1 MSRVHGSRRAPAP
14 DASTGPAD
22 AAGPGRGIARPGLRR
37 TAVAVAGAVALATAV
52 GGCGIRTTTVP
63 VDAGPAPSRVPC
75 TLSGKET
82 ATRSEPQMPVRVY
95 LVCASALEAVDR
107 TVPIAEGRTGN
118 RVLIAQALLQELRED
133 PSETEREA
141 GFASL
146 VRGPLTVSPPRDG
159 DPAGTLRLSRQ
170 PEDLPPAALA
180 QVVCTLAESEAAT
193 AGGTV
198 VLAGPGEYAPRGYR
212 CTDSV
217 KQRPDTALPTAGPL
231 PSPAAS

>member
-1 MSRVHGSRRAPAP
+1 MSRVRGTHRAAAP
-14 DASTGPAD
+14 DAAA
-22 AAGPGRGIARPGLRR
+22 AAGPSGPKRGTPRPGVRR
-37 TAVAVAGAVALATAV
+37 AVAALAGAVALAAAA
-52 GGCGIRTTTVP
+52 GCGIRTTAVP

-82 ATRSEPQMPVRVY
+82 ATATQPQLAVRVY

-107 TVPIAEGRTGN
+107 TVPVAEGRTGD
-118 RVLIAQALLQELRED
+118 RVRTAQVLLGELLEQ
-133 PSETEREA
+133 PSGPEREA

-170 PEDLPPAALA
+170 PEDLPAAALA
-180 QVVCTLAESEAAT
+180 QVVCTLAESPAA
-193 AGGTV
+193 AGSGTV
-198 VLAGPGEYAPRGYR
+198 VLAGPGDYTPRGYR

-217 KQRPDTALPTAGPL
+217 KQRPDTAPPTAGPAM
-231 PSPAAS
+231 PPAS

>member
-1 MSRVHGSRRAPAP
+1 MPDAPAGAGGNAAGTEHGTSRPGARRAV
-14 DASTGPAD
+14 
-22 AAGPGRGIARPGLRR
+22 AAL
-37 TAVAVAGAVALATAV
+37 AGAIALAAAV
-52 GGCGIRTTTVP
+52 SGCGIRTTTVP

-82 ATRSEPQMPVRVY
+82 ATQTQPQMPVRVY

-107 TVPIAEGRTGN
+107 TVPISEGRTGN
-118 RVLIAQALLQELRED
+118 RVRIAQALLGELLEE

-141 GFASL
+141 GFATL

-180 QVVCTLAESEAAT
+180 QVVCTLAESEVAT
-193 AGGTV
+193 GSGTV

-217 KQRPDTALPTAGPL
+217 KQRPDTALPTAGPT

>member
-1 MSRVHGSRRAPAP
+1 MSRVHGSRRAA
-14 DASTGPAD
+14 GPGTE
-22 AAGPGRGIARPGLRR
+22 AGPGRGTARHGVRR
-37 TAVAVAGAVALATAV
+37 AVAAVAGAVALAAAV
-52 GGCGIRTTTVP
+52 SGCGIRTTTVP

-82 ATRSEPQMPVRVY
+82 AAQAQPQMPVRVY

-107 TVPIAEGRTGN
+107 TVPISEGRTGN
-118 RVLIAQALLQELRED
+118 RVRIAQALLGELLEE

-217 KQRPDTALPTAGPL
+217 KQRPDTALPTTGPL